1 VTLRDIQGGRALE
14 IGSQPLE
21 RQPRVL
27 WLDDVR
33 KPEGW
38 LANVYWARSYGHCLA
53 ALQLEPFT
61 IASLD
66 HDLGSKKTGLDV
78 VKWMVEHNVWPT
90 DRVVVH
96 SWNVPGSQRM
106 CELIDR
112 FGPYEKKC
120 RHIPAIG
127 AP

>member
-1 VTLRDIQGGRALE
+1 MSEPT
-14 IGSQPLE
+14 
-21 RQPRVL
+21 VL

-38 LANVYWARSYGHCLA
+38 EWPSFGRTIWVRSYTEA
-53 ALQLEPFT
+53 IAFWMPNVE

-66 HDLGSKKTGLDV
+66 HDLGTKKNGADV
-78 VKWMVEHNVWPT
+78 VKWIIKHDAWPT
-90 DRVVVH
+90 DRIVVH
-96 SWNVPGSQRM
+96 SWNVPAAKRM
-106 CELIDR
+106 CDLIDS
-112 FGPYEKKC
+112 FGPYEKRC